1 MSPRQRLIA
10 LPFGFGAIDVLGLD
24 MSQWWTA
31 TGASYFNHV
40 SKARVLEVVTEAVDA
55 NAASPLAALKK
66 DAVVT
71 GAEQTVA
78 GTGWLPACLRIN
90 TAQTKQTEASADDTC
105 RVPAEPA
112 LTA

>member
-66 DAVVT
+66 VAVVT

-90 TAQTKQTEASADDTC
+90 TAQTKRPKRLRTT
-105 RVPAEPA
+105 RVGCPLSPP
-112 LTA
+112 